1 MGEKVTAEAQ
11 EGALEGVQEE
21 ARDNATG
28 RVDGIKINDL
38 AEKLA
43 AAVPD
48 DLQEFRADL
57 EHNFRGLLSVAL
69 EKMELV
75 TREEFDVQSKV
86 LARTREKLERLEQE
100 LEELQQDASS

>member
-1 MGEKVTAEAQ
+1 MT
-11 EGALEGVQEE
+11 EGVQEAAAAQAE
-21 ARDNATG
+21 ENGADQATG
-28 RVDGIKINDL
+28 RVDGKKINDL
-38 AEKLA
+38 AETLA

-57 EHNFRGLLSVAL
+57 EHNFRGLISVAL
-69 EKMELV
+69 DKMELV

-100 LEELQQDASS
+100 LEELQQDTRS